1 MFNREIFRKAAIEK
15 LSTPDDLDELLQV
28 NSGISWLM
36 LVSVLC
42 LIAGAVIW
50 GIFGQIVSKVSL
62 TGTIQPVDPPQSLIV
77 NEAGQVDS
85 VFHWP
90 GDKVSKN
97 QPIVGYT
104 PDKSSSIKYILSPV
118 DGELIELNVSE
129 GLFLSPGLTVA
140 KVAYNQ
146 GGHILHPEFLFF
158 VSGDM
163 VNKLST
169 GMDVSILIE
178 GRESG
183 IIRVNSRITYISKLP
198 ASEESISNVIL
209 DRGVAAQ
216 LKKGSY
222 YLVRTS
228 GASLAD
234 KSDPFKGY
242 TAGDL
247 YGKVFYGEVIV
258 SQRSP
263 IAYLL
268 STSK

>member
-28 NSGISWLM
+28 NSGLSWFM

-50 GIFGQIVSKVSL
+50 GVFGQIINKVSL

-104 PDKSSSIKYILSPV
+104 PEKSSSIKYILSPV
-118 DGELIELNVSE
+118 DGELVELNVSE
-129 GLFLSPGLTVA
+129 GLFLTPGLTVA
-140 KVAYNQ
+140 KVAYSQ
-146 GGHILHPEFLFF
+146 KGHIINPEFLFF
-158 VSGDM
+158 VSGNM
-163 VNKLST
+163 VSNLSA
-169 GMDVSILIE
+169 GMDVNILID
-178 GRESG
+178 GHESG
-183 IIRVNSRITYISKLP
+183 IIRVNSPISYISKLP
-198 ASEESISNVIL
+198 ASEESINNIIL
-209 DRGVAAQ
+209 DKGIAAQ
-216 LKKGSY
+216 LIKGSS

-228 GASLAD
+228 KVVSAD
-234 KSDPFKGY
+234 KSDPFEGY
-242 TAGDL
+242 STDEL

-268 STSK
+268 SPSK